1 MINFIAAVAFIGV
14 GICAIVFVVLI
25 GYIFSDLYQAMRHGK
40 KRYALPPPDKAA
52 ERMHGQQYFDRAIGK
67 K

>member
-1 MINFIAAVAFIGV
+1 MITFITYVTIISVGIAACVWLVVV
-14 GICAIVFVVLI
+14 GLI
-25 GYIFSDLYQAMRHGK
+25 LARLAAYRPT
-40 KRYALPPPDKAA
+40 RYALPPPDKAS